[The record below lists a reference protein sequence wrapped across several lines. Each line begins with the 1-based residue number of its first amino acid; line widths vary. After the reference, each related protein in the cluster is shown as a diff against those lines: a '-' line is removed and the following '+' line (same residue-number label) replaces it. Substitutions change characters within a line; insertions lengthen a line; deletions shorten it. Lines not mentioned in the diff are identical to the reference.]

1 MDMDDIERPDHVV
14 QSESKPSL
22 SNFVTV
28 TGELPTKRIVLR
40 ENDNNE
46 ARPNMTGH
54 PFIELSEYPD
64 KNKLPNLE
72 ILAGFETLQDALN
85 KEEETVSVTIVV
97 PADRVYS
104 ARHMLLGNTVV
115 NHFTGERRPHIPGE
129 DSDVFDMCDNAINA
143 VFPSAELLG
152 HGRDGAVY
160 DIGEGKVIKMLFQ
173 EPFIDNLSD
182 RELYTNKMA
191 LQTGSFIVPE
201 TIAVEINGQKGLLR
215 DNCVVEDRIE
225 YSKNR
230 ALTRILE
237 GISESV
243 AREVFSRPAFKDI
256 NRVKRARNIIFNA
269 NDIAESFAS
278 EVSRLELSPDDHPI
292 LKELSRPEVV
302 QEIHDFLMKM
312 TDKNI
317 LVVDLS
323 LNNFGLK
330 DGHVK
335 LLDMSRVAIQ
345 GEVPKQETIQIKKP
359 EDVSSLKKKTVEFT
373 P

>member
-1 MDMDDIERPDHVV
+1 M
-14 QSESKPSL
+14 
-22 SNFVTV
+22 
-28 TGELPTKRIVLR
+28 
-40 ENDNNE
+40 
-46 ARPNMTGH
+46 
-54 PFIELSEYPD
+54 
-64 KNKLPNLE
+64 
-72 ILAGFETLQDALN
+72 
-85 KEEETVSVTIVV
+85 
-97 PADRVYS
+97 
-104 ARHMLLGNTVV
+104 
-115 NHFTGERRPHIPGE
+115 
-129 DSDVFDMCDNAINA
+129 
-143 VFPSAELLG
+143 
-152 HGRDGAVY
+152 
-160 DIGEGKVIKMLFQ
+160 
-173 EPFIDNLSD
+173 
-182 RELYTNKMA
+182 
-191 LQTGSFIVPE
+191 
-201 TIAVEINGQKGLLR
+201 R
-215 DNCVVEDRIE
+215 DNYVVEDRIE

-243 AREVFSRPAFKDI
+243 AREVFSRSAFKDI

-269 NDIAESFAS
+269 NDIAEGFAS

-302 QEIHDFLMKM
+302 HEIHDFLMKM